1 MGRAFRRAFG
11 VGSKALGIGSFFTL
25 GVVFVFGKSAFAW
38 ILKAGFLE
46 RGFFAILFELL
57 LLICTFAAFFSWENR
72 DSNLFAV
79 DAAVLHGGQN
89 LFGLFL
95 WNLDGGVVL
104 KDFDFSDISS
114 GESGAFCNCADDKVW
129 NHPRVVASVDDKL
142 DVIFWT
148 ATFLLTV

>member
-1 MGRAFRRAFG
+1 MEYFA
-11 VGSKALGIGSFFTL
+11 
-25 GVVFVFGKSAFAW
+25 FGKSALAW
-38 ILKAGFLE
+38 ILKAGFLG

-57 LLICTFAAFFSWENR
+57 LLVCTFAAFFSRENR

-104 KDFDFSDISS
+104 KRFRFFPISRP
-114 GESGAFCNCADDKVW
+114 ESPVRSAIAPTIKFGTY
-129 NHPRVVASVDDKL
+129 PRVVASVNDKL

-148 ATFLLTV
+148 AALLLAV